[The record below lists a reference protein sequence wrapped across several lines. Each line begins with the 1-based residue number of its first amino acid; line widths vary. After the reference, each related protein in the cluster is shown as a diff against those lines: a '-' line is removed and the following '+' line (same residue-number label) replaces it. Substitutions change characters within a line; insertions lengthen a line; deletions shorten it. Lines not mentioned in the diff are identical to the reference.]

1 MTSAKQASA
10 RYTQEFKLEA
20 VRWVKAGQAVVA
32 AAKAPR
38 ISKASLSNRVRLAA
52 KGKLDGGDVTGKP
65 VKVTPEQ
72 MEIARLRAEAARLRM
87 ERAIAKRSC
96 GVLRAGHAAR
106 YAWIHQMRRRRPV
119 SVSCEAPEVGDGG
132 YFNRLRRRESG
143 QGGPARRL
151 SDESLPARIRA
162 IHAEVNGEY
171 GRPRM
176 RKELP
181 AVESGGGGAQ
191 PRQ

>member
-1 MTSAKQASA
+1 M
-10 RYTQEFKLEA
+10 
-20 VRWVKAGQAVVA
+20 A
-32 AAKAPR
+32 AAKAPG
-38 ISKASLSNRVRLAA
+38 IPKAGMSNRVRLAA

-87 ERAIAKRSC
+87 ERDIAKK
-96 GVLRAGHAAR
+96 AA
-106 YAWIHQMRRRRPV
+106 AFFAQD
-119 SVSCEAPEVGDGG
+119 APRGTPG
-132 YFNRLRRRESG
+132 YTNWLRRRESG
-143 QGGPARRL
+143 QGGPTRRL
-151 SDESLPARIRA
+151 SDEALPARIRA

-181 AVESGGGGAQ
+181 AVESGGQRPGAQAHAAARDSRQDQAQVRGDDRQQAQPAGGA
-191 PRQ
+191 

>member
-72 MEIARLRAEAARLRM
+72 MEICAPRRRVFVWSVTSQKEAAAFFAQDTLR
-87 ERAIAKRSC
+87 
-96 GVLRAGHAAR
+96 GT
-106 YAWIHQMRRRRPV
+106 P
-119 SVSCEAPEVGDGG
+119 G
-132 YFNRLRRRESG
+132 YT
-143 QGGPARRL
+143 
-151 SDESLPARIRA
+151 
-162 IHAEVNGEY
+162 
-171 GRPRM
+171 
-176 RKELP
+176 K
-181 AVESGGGGAQ
+181 
-191 PRQ
+191 